1 MIKGLMTEEQAK
13 RLFDKFTTIKLFH
26 RRTNLQFPKG
36 EDSLSV
42 SQLLE
47 LDIDFEIYDEIL
59 EESGDILIL
68 INHSQGLMVTEYN
81 VENKEVEGNV
91 GQEMLTQVMQY
102 IARPG
107 GFTSGA
113 KCVVVNNLGASLDDY
128 PYSKKIKDIFGP
140 IVVTQ
145 SRKPDNE
152 TLYQSKNP
160 KDGDEESFFEAT
172 GLKLAI
178 KRVGQTIFHVRN
190 LHKVSVLKILTITKG
205 SNPFGIR
212 FDYDVYFNTGK
223 YIKEMSNDDFSTQR
237 IGSTS
242 YADKY
247 KIIKTIDL
255 GLETFDFTP
264 YISKEAIPLFI
275 KWVRKT
281 VKKRLNLSGQ
291 PKEAIVY
298 RLNTSKIDKKYSG
311 LLAQT
316 LNQPLPSKSYLNK
329 LFIKFDIPELATE
342 SILMHEY
349 LEHFFEINVTK
360 YSQRN
365 PALIYR
371 PNDKNSALGSNIIEG
386 LKSFR
391 DTVLK
396 YKPLPVEFFTSPKFK
411 EGRSN
416 FFTTIRA
423 RINIALGTRT
433 TLSGKQMITGGRK
446 VVDSRR
452 LNQPRPKE
460 GLGFK
465 KLFKDM
471 KVLPPLI
478 EPSVNLAN
486 KKGYD
491 ALTSEEKSQMANS
504 YERWAVGQ
512 FDRGVSNI
520 RIEPKSKEIITNLG
534 KVAGILPRYMSRAE
548 HLTIFIAK
556 YGVEGV
562 REHLTK
568 QRVFIVNY
576 ESKEIYVV
584 NMGRYDD
591 ARYFTVSFQDYDIR
605 MDLINAIHRV
615 ERKPEA
621 GPVIDRNF
629 NLNQTPQNR
638 SLELPTKL
646 NSSYLNDDN
655 HVFTSD
661 VKRDS
666 LTGNV
671 SGYTIFRE
679 VKYKTYMIF
688 PFDNFFHDKE
698 GHGKDRVDICFSP
711 ITSPLGRN
719 FVINLKKLRKKTKPL
734 EEGITDELRMI
745 GVGAARVIAEF
756 LIDETPEFT
765 KIIHYLMLSR
775 FLKTNPSSAD
785 VSVDKLQQIFKTLFI
800 ESIAEHEP
808 TANGAGGAYCMTVE
822 RGVEHSMGVDNLMMF
837 GFGRG
842 ANNYPFDLN
851 ALVQI
856 QPGLR
861 TRDDDNS
868 GIKMV
873 SRLTG
878 ESREEV
884 MKIMNEEYG
893 KNFKKSPPPAV
904 ELAKRVQGM

>member
-1 MIKGLMTEEQAK
+1 MIKGLMTEEQAR

-26 RRTNLQFPKG
+26 RRTNKQFPVG
-36 EDSLSV
+36 EDSLSI

-47 LDIDFEIYDEIL
+47 LDIDFEIYDDIL
-59 EESGDILIL
+59 EESGNILIL

-81 VENKEVEGNV
+81 VENEEVDGNV
-91 GQEMLTQVMQY
+91 GEQMLTQVMQY
-102 IARPG
+102 IAKPG
-107 GFTSGA
+107 GFVSEA

-128 PYSKKIKDIFGP
+128 PYSKRIKDIFGP

-145 SRKPDNE
+145 SRRPDNE
-152 TLYQSKNP
+152 SLYESKDP
-160 KDGDEESFFEAT
+160 KDRDVESFFKAT
-172 GLKLAI
+172 GLNLAI
-178 KRVGQTIFHVRN
+178 KRVGQTILHVKDS
-190 LHKVSVLKILTITKG
+190 HKVRMLRILSVSKG
-205 SNPFGIR
+205 SNPFGVK
-212 FDYDVYFNTGK
+212 FDYDIYFNTGK

-242 YADKY
+242 YTDKF

-281 VKKRLNLSGQ
+281 VKKRLNLSEQ
-291 PKEAIVY
+291 PKEAIVH
-298 RLNTSKIDKKYSG
+298 RLHTSKIDGKYSG
-311 LLAQT
+311 LIGQV

-329 LFIKFDIPELATE
+329 LFIKFGVSELDLD
-342 SILMHEY
+342 SISMHEY
-349 LEHFFEINVTK
+349 LEHFFDITSKK
-360 YSQRN
+360 YQLYN

-371 PNDKNSALGSNIIEG
+371 PSDKNSALGSNIIEG

-446 VVDSRR
+446 VEDSRI
-452 LNQPRPKE
+452 LGQPRPKE

-478 EPSVNLAN
+478 ETSVNLAN

-504 YERWAVGQ
+504 YEQWAVGQ
-512 FDRGVSNI
+512 FGRGVSNI
-520 RIEPKSKEIITNLG
+520 YIEPKTPDIITNLG
-534 KVAGILPRYMSRAE
+534 KVAGILPRYMRRAE

-556 YGVEGV
+556 YGEEGI
-562 REHLTK
+562 REHLIK

-621 GPVIDRNF
+621 GPVIDSNY

-638 SLELPTKL
+638 SLENPTNL
-646 NSSYLNDDN
+646 NSAYLNDDN
-655 HVFTSD
+655 HVFTLD

-679 VKYKTYMIF
+679 IKYKTYMIF

-698 GHGKDRVDICFSP
+698 GHGMDKLDVCFTP
-711 ITSPLGRN
+711 ITSPLGRD
-719 FVINLKKLRKKTKPL
+719 FASNLKKLIKGKMSLGEYLQT
-734 EEGITDELRMI
+734 EELREI
-745 GVGAARVIAEF
+745 GARAAKEIDQF
-756 LIDETPEFT
+756 LSRIDNRYFKT
-765 KIIHYLMLSR
+765 IHYLMWTR
-775 FLKTNPSSAD
+775 FLKTNPSSGD
-785 VSVDKLQQIFKTLFI
+785 VSISELQKIFKNIFI
-800 ESIAEHEP
+800 ESIAQHEP
-808 TANGAGGAYCMTVE
+808 ISNGTAYCITV
-822 RGVEHSMGVDNLMMF
+822 GSKHQIGVDNLMMF

-842 ANNYPFDLN
+842 GPNNYPFNLN
-851 ALVQI
+851 ALARI
-856 QPGLR
+856 EPGMR
-861 TRDDDNS
+861 TRDDDDY
-868 GIKMV
+868 GIGLV
-873 SRLTG
+873 SLLTG
-878 ESREEV
+878 ESQEEV
-884 MKIMNEEYG
+884 IKIMNEEYG
-893 KNFKKSPPPAV
+893 KNFKKSPPPASK
-904 ELAKRVQGM
+904 LARRVQGM